1 MKVKHLKVKD
11 LKVGDIIFMRGNGF
25 VSASISLLTRI
36 KGINFSH
43 VAIYVGN
50 GQVFDTVGNTKKT
63 IKNRSQYIN
72 YGGSDIRDLKEV
84 LSNTKP
90 IELGVARF
98 DHNFSRQKMLDV
110 CEKLKGEK
118 YTSLLNMIAPYSAHF
133 DLKIYS
139 SKFSPRWFKNTITFT
154 RNMAKSDAKIL
165 KIHSL
170 SKGNDQYCSS
180 LAICCLQYYLGDK
193 IQVLR
198 NCKVDLIQLSPNDLF
213 KQCELDKKF
222 DIYFIEHPKANK

>member
-1 MKVKHLKVKD
+1 MKVKCLKIKD
-11 LKVGDIIFMRGNGF
+11 LKVGDIIFMRGKGF
-25 VSASISLLTRI
+25 VSTSISLLTRI
-36 KGINFSH
+36 QGIDFSH

-50 GQVFDTVGNTKKT
+50 GKVFDTVGNTKRT

-84 LSNTKP
+84 LSDTKP

-98 DHNFSRQKMLDV
+98 DYNFSRQKMLDV
-110 CEKLKGEK
+110 CDKLKGRK
-118 YTSLLNMIAPYSAHF
+118 YTSLLKMIAPYSAHF

-139 SKFSPRWFKNTITFT
+139 SKFSPIWFKNTITFT
-154 RNMAKSDAKIL
+154 RNMAKSDSKMF

-170 SKGNDQYCSS
+170 SRGDDQYCSS
-180 LAICCLQYYLGDK
+180 LAICCIQYYLGHK

-198 NCKVDLIQLSPNDLF
+198 NCEVDLIQLSPNDLF
-213 KQCELDKKF
+213 EQCELDKKF
-222 DIYFIEHPKANK
+222 DVFFIEHPRANK